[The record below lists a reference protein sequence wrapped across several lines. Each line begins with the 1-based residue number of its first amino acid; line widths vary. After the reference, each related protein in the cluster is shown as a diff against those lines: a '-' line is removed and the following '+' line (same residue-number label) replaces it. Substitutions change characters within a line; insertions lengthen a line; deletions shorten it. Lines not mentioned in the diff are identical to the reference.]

1 MIEDVAS
8 YKTFLYIEVFIELE
22 HIDDGIDGIDH
33 EFKLIWGFVGDNLVL

>member
-8 YKTFLYIEVFIELE
+8 YKTSPFIEVFIELE
-22 HIDDGIDGIDH
+22 HIDDGIDH